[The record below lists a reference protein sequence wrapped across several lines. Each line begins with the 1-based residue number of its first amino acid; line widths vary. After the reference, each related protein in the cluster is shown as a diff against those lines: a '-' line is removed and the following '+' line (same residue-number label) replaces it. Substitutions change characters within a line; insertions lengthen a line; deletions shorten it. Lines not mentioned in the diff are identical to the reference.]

1 MERKIGAVVI
11 AWLILVMFCLMLSG
25 CKTAEPSTTIGENAK
40 EQIQIAY
47 NNLPKECKSPERERE
62 FTMAMRHVD
71 AVVASCASEK
81 KPLNQRIRYQFVAIV
96 ALSLLSTALF
106 LGLIRSRL
114 V

>member
-1 MERKIGAVVI
+1 MRQVTIVVMTGI
-11 AWLILVMFCLMLSG
+11 VLTLSG
-25 CKTAEPSTTIGENAK
+25 CKTTEPSTTIGENAK

-47 NNLPKECKSPERERE
+47 NNLPKECKSPDRERE
-62 FTMAMRHVD
+62 FMMAMRHVD

-81 KPLNQRIRYQFVAIV
+81 KPLNQRIRYQSVAIV
-96 ALSLLSTALF
+96 ALSLLSIALF